1 MKNTYKTKAREVIL
15 AYLKEHTEQRLTARE
30 IYEAVRVEDAENNR
44 STVYR
49 NLERLVNDGSLIKYK
64 EADVDATCYRYSEH
78 NGSCNDHLHAQCT
91 GCGKV
96 FHLKNSVLGNAS
108 NKIKSEY
115 GIDIDY
121 GKTVI
126 IGVCDKCRKKKK

>member
-1 MKNTYKTKAREVIL
+1 MKSTYKTKAREVIL
-15 AYLKEHTEQRLTARE
+15 EYLKKHTEQRLTARE
-30 IYEAVRVEDAENNR
+30 IYEAVRERDAEINR

-49 NLERLVNDGSLIKYK
+49 NLERLVDDGSLIKYK
-64 EADVDATCYRYSEH
+64 ETDVDATCYRYSEH
-78 NGSCNDHLHAQCT
+78 NGSCHDHMHAQCT

-96 FHLKNSVLGNAS
+96 FHLDNAVFGNAP